1 MEGKLNRHEW
11 SLGARTKCWSRSLP
25 GRATLITAKT
35 LRAVRSCQIPGSQGC
50 GWKTSEAGLGWDP
63 EPPKEALFREWQQWS
78 ATWVLESGSC
88 RFASGLFCSGTS
100 RVQDLVF
107 LGLSFSSVTWDHKT
121 SLPAACKSVTPAVS
135 WAAAL
140 CQAWR

>member
-1 MEGKLNRHEW
+1 MLQFLPEHLQNLSFS
-11 SLGARTKCWSRSLP
+11 SLHFA
-25 GRATLITAKT
+25 
-35 LRAVRSCQIPGSQGC
+35 
-50 GWKTSEAGLGWDP
+50 

-107 LGLSFSSVTWDHKT
+107 LGLSVSSVTWDHKT
-121 SLPAACKSVTPAVS
+121 SLPAACKSVTPAVP
-135 WAAAL
+135 
-140 CQAWR
+140 